1 MTEPTSLTTLAGNM
15 AWCALVA
22 LHLARMDGVVKGE
35 SQENRFLTRWL
46 ATAMK
51 QKRFSREV
59 APDIEW
65 LLKQGRLYGVR
76 AKLASKLEYLWHA
89 CTGEISAQSDLFRLT
104 YAIETA
110 KSMQWTYRLLSEREW
125 SGRRALPLNHVIN
138 CLYLSKSSLDA
149 AFDEDGRQEG
159 ELLARITGNIAGLST
174 LLLRFGWKVV
184 PTETAGTDFLF
195 HFRAE
200 TRCTFE

>member
-1 MTEPTSLTTLAGNM
+1 MTETTTQTSRSGRM

-22 LHLARMDGVVKGE
+22 LHFARKDGVVNGE
-35 SQENRFLTRWL
+35 SQESLFLTRWL
-46 ATAMK
+46 ATALK
-51 QKRFSREV
+51 QKRFPREV

-76 AKLASKLEYLWHA
+76 AKLTSKLEYLWHS

-110 KSMQWTYRLLSEREW
+110 KSMQWTYRLLSDLEW
-125 SGRRALPLNHVIN
+125 SGRHGVPVNPELD
-138 CLYLSKSSLDA
+138 CLYLAKSSLDA
-149 AFDEDGRQEG
+149 AFDDDGRLKG

-174 LLLRFGWKVV
+174 LLSRCGWEAVAAENV
-184 PTETAGTDFLF
+184 GSDPLYRLCVTAV
-195 HFRAE
+195 
-200 TRCTFE
+200 

>member
-1 MTEPTSLTTLAGNM
+1 MTDTTTLTARSGHM

-22 LHLARMDGVVKGE
+22 LHLARKDGVVCGE
-35 SQENRFLTRWL
+35 SRESLFLTRWL
-46 ATAMK
+46 ATALK
-51 QKRFSREV
+51 QKRFPREV

-76 AKLASKLEYLWHA
+76 AKLASKLEYLWHS

-110 KSMQWTYRLLSEREW
+110 KSMQWTYRLLSDREW
-125 SGRRALPLNHVIN
+125 SGRHAVPVNPAIN

-149 AFDEDGRQEG
+149 AFDDDGRLKG
-159 ELLARITGNIAGLST
+159 ELLARITGNIAGFST
-174 LLLRFGWKVV
+174 LLSRCGWKA
-184 PTETAGTDFLF
+184 ESAALSGTDPLY
-195 HFRAE
+195 RLS
-200 TRCTFE
+200 TGTLL